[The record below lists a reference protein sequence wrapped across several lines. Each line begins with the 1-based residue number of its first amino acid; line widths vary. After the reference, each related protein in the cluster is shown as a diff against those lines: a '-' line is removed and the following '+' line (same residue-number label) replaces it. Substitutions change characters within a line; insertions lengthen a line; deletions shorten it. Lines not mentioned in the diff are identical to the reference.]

1 MPDLQSELTKA
12 IDELFAGKPA
22 QPTPS
27 VETTGQK
34 TQRELIFNFL
44 RGSPSSP
51 YTDVAAATGV
61 PLQKVASLLSIMH
74 NEGLVTRVRY
84 GRAYCYTTAV
94 DELPVFDKAAHMATL
109 HLKRKPK
116 AKTKPQPKPAA
127 KKQPADDVAK
137 QVAAMPLS
145 RARALYLHLKEFF
158 E

>member
-27 VETTGQK
+27 AETTTKK
-34 TQRELIFNFL
+34 TQRELIFDFL

-61 PLQKVASLLSIMH
+61 PLQKAAALLSVMH
-74 NEGLVTRVRY
+74 KDGLVTRKRHDGV
-84 GRAYCYTTAV
+84 YCYTTAV